1 VAGPSRPSRRVA
13 LAVVVLALAS
23 VGGWLLLQLFAVEV
37 FTVSARSMQPT
48 LEPGERVVVLR
59 PTLDRPLRPGD
70 VVVADV
76 RGTFVGGEAVRGPLA
91 GSVLSRPP
99 ADAFV
104 VKRVVGVGGQRVSC
118 CDPAG
123 RVLVDG
129 RPLVEPYLAGPASS
143 QPFDVQ
149 VPAGRVWVMGDNRDV
164 SEDSR
169 AHLGSPG
176 GGTLASSVVV
186 GRVVASLG

>member
-1 VAGPSRPSRRVA
+1 M
-13 LAVVVLALAS
+13 LALAT
-23 VGGWLLLQLFAVEV
+23 VGGWLLLQLFVVEV

-59 PTLDRPLRPGD
+59 PPLDRPVRPGD

-76 RGTFVGGEAVRGPLA
+76 RGTFVAGAAVRGPLA

-99 ADAFV
+99 ADAVV
-104 VKRVVGVGGQRVSC
+104 VKRVIAVGGQRVAC
-118 CDPAG
+118 CDSAG

-129 RPLVEPYLAGPASS
+129 TPLDEPYLAGPASS
-143 QPFDVQ
+143 QPFDVE
-149 VPAGRVWVMGDNRDV
+149 VPSGRVWVMGDNRAV

-176 GGTLASSVVV
+176 GGTLATSVLV